1 MPIFPTIL
9 YIYHPVTGRKQTK
22 TSYMNKFIVPIDFSD
37 ASKNAARYAAHIS
50 NGLPDAQLI
59 LYNVFEALEY
69 GSDSSPLSTEGGED
83 EARKEIVELALESV
97 RTDISGLTN
106 AGISIVAEESN
117 RFLDSLEAYVLNNDI
132 QFIVMGTTGST
143 RLGEML
149 MGGNTLNI
157 VKRRIVP
164 VIIVPPGAHSTS
176 AKNVMLLTDFKE
188 TDFTIPIHTVKS
200 VLDLFK
206 PRLHIV
212 NVDHEHYVQVTEEYA
227 NERNKLDASLADYK
241 PDFYFIRLFDFLDA
255 INQFVIDNQID
266 LILTFPRRH
275 SFLSNVFKT
284 TSTVKLAY
292 HSHVPLVAIT
302 G

>member
-1 MPIFPTIL
+1 
-9 YIYHPVTGRKQTK
+9 
-22 TSYMNKFIVPIDFSD
+22 MNNFIVPIDFSD

-50 NGLPDAQLI
+50 NGLPDANLI
-59 LYNVFEALEY
+59 LYNVFDVLEY
-69 GSDSSPLSTEGGED
+69 GSDSSPLSTEGEED
-83 EARKEIVELALESV
+83 ASRKQIVELALESV
-97 RTDISGLTN
+97 RTDISSITN
-106 AGISIVAEESN
+106 ARISIVAEEN
-117 RFLDSLEAYVLNNDI
+117 NHFLDALESYVLNNDI

-157 VKRRIVP
+157 VRRRIVP

-176 AKNVMLLTDFKE
+176 AKNVMLLTDFKN

-212 NVDHEHYVQVTEEYA
+212 NVDHEHYVQVTEEY
-227 NERNKLDASLADYK
+227 NQERLKLEASLAAYS
-241 PDFYFIRLFDFLDA
+241 PEFYFIRLFDFLDA
-255 INQFVIDNQID
+255 INQFVLDNQID

-275 SFLSNVFKT
+275 TFLANVFKT

>member
-1 MPIFPTIL
+1 
-9 YIYHPVTGRKQTK
+9 
-22 TSYMNKFIVPIDFSD
+22 MNKFIVPIDFSD
-37 ASKNAARYAAHIS
+37 ASKNAARYAAQIS

-69 GSDSSPLSTEGGED
+69 GSDSSPLSTEGGEE
-83 EARKEIVELALESV
+83 EARKSVVELGLESV
-97 RTDISGLTN
+97 RTNLSSLTT
-106 AGISIVAEESN
+106 APISIVAEESN
-117 RFLDSLEAYVLNNDI
+117 HFLDSLEAYVLNNDV
-132 QFIVMGTTGST
+132 QYIVMGTTGST

-164 VIIVPPGAHSTS
+164 VIIVPPNASSTS
-176 AKNVMLLTDFKE
+176 AKNVMLLTDFKDL
-188 TDFTIPIHTVKS
+188 DFTIPLHTVKS

-206 PRLHIV
+206 PQLHIV
-212 NVDHEHYVQVTEEYA
+212 NVDHEHYVQVTEEYEAAKRKLEA
-227 NERNKLDASLADYK
+227 NLSGYK
-241 PDFYFIRLFDFLDA
+241 PEFYFIRLFDFLDA
-255 INQFVIDNQID
+255 INQFVTDNQID

-275 SFLSNVFKT
+275 SFLANVFKT

-292 HSHVPLVAIT
+292 HSHVPIVAIT

>member
-1 MPIFPTIL
+1 
-9 YIYHPVTGRKQTK
+9 
-22 TSYMNKFIVPIDFSD
+22 MNNFIVPIDFSD

-69 GSDSSPLSTEGGED
+69 GSDSTPLDTGGGED
-83 EARKEIVELALESV
+83 EARKSIVELGLESV
-97 RTDISGLTN
+97 RTDISNLTN
-106 AGISIVAEESN
+106 AGISIVAEEN
-117 RFLDSLEAYVLNNDI
+117 NHFLDTLENYVLNNDI

-164 VIIVPPGAHSTS
+164 VIIVPPNAQSTS
-176 AKNVMLLTDFKE
+176 AKNVMLLTDFKDL
-188 TDFTIPIHTVKS
+188 DFTIPVHTVKS

-206 PRLHIV
+206 PQLHIV
-212 NVDHEHYVQVTEEYA
+212 NIDHEHYVQVTEEY
-227 NERNKLDASLADYK
+227 ETRRRKLEASLKEYDPA
-241 PDFYFIRLFDFLDA
+241 FYFIRLFDFLDA

-284 TSTVKLAY
+284 ASTVKLAY

>member
-1 MPIFPTIL
+1 
-9 YIYHPVTGRKQTK
+9 
-22 TSYMNKFIVPIDFSD
+22 MNNFIVPIDFSE
-37 ASKNAARYAAHIS
+37 ASKNAARYAAHIA
-50 NGLPDAQLI
+50 NGVADANLI
-59 LYNVFEALEY
+59 LYNVFQTLEY
-69 GSDSSPLSTEGGED
+69 GSDSSPLGTDETED
-83 EARKEIVELALESV
+83 ESRKTIVDIALESV
-97 RTDISGLTN
+97 RTELT
-106 AGISIVAEESN
+106 AITGARISIVSEQSN

-164 VIIVPPGAHSTS
+164 VIIVPPDAISVS
-176 AKNVMLLTDFKE
+176 AKNVLLLTDFKD
-188 TDFTIPIHTVKS
+188 TQYTVPIHSVKS

-212 NVDHEHYVQVTEEYA
+212 NVDQDHYIQITEEYKA
-227 NERNKLDASLADYK
+227 ERAKLEASLAAYS
-241 PDFYFIRLFDFLDA
+241 PDFYFIRLFDFMDA
-255 INQFVIDNQID
+255 INQFVADNDID
-266 LILTFPRRH
+266 LILTFPRKH

-284 TSTVKLAY
+284 TNTVKLAY
-292 HSHVPLVAIT
+292 HSHVPIVAIT

>member
-1 MPIFPTIL
+1 
-9 YIYHPVTGRKQTK
+9 
-22 TSYMNKFIVPIDFSD
+22 MNNFIVPIDFSD
-37 ASKNAARYAAHIS
+37 ASKNAARYAAHIC
-50 NGLPDAQLI
+50 NGIPDANLI

-69 GSDSSPLSTEGGED
+69 GSDSSPLSTADGED
-83 EARKEIVELALESV
+83 DARRSVVDMALQSV
-97 RTDISGLTN
+97 RTEIAPLTN
-106 AGISIVAEESN
+106 AQISIVSEESN
-117 RFLDSLEAYVLNNDI
+117 RFLDSLENYVLNNDI

-164 VIIVPPGAHSTS
+164 VIIVPPGAQSTS
-176 AKNVMLLTDFKE
+176 AKNVMLLTDFKDV
-188 TDFTIPIHTVKS
+188 DFTVPIHTVKS

-206 PRLHIV
+206 PTLHIV
-212 NVDHEHYVQVTEEYA
+212 NVDHEHYVQITEEYKTA
-227 NERNKLDASLADYK
+227 KLKLEEQLSAYN
-241 PDFYFIRLFDFLDA
+241 PEFYFIRLFDFLDA
-255 INQFVIDNQID
+255 INQFVNDNKIDI
-266 LILTFPRRH
+266 ILTFPRRH
-275 SFLSNVFKT
+275 SFLGNVFKT